1 MATGPCAG
9 GATSVGGSGVA
20 GSTSCVTGRI
30 VGVCAAV
37 PSVSMTTGLKASGMD
52 FWPASVQG
60 RGGGEGETLG
70 LGGVGE
76 REGLLFIQ
84 GGAESS
90 FGAMGESVTGSKGEC
105 GVGPGGG

>member
-20 GSTSCVTGRI
+20 GCTICVTGRI
-30 VGVCAAV
+30 EGLCAAV
-37 PSVSMTTGLKASGMD
+37 PSVSMTTGVKASRMD

-60 RGGGEGETLG
+60 RGGGEGETIG

-76 REGLLFIQ
+76 REGLLLKQ
-84 GGAESS
+84 GGAESN
-90 FGAMGESVTGSKGEC
+90 FGVMGEC
-105 GVGPGGG
+105 GVGPGGD